1 MKSGKGKGFAKTAR
15 YVKTKVLKIRSY
27 NTVSCQ
33 KSVIQDIADK
43 TIKRRNMTIQIFHLR
58 KSIQIAYPVRISP
71 ILVF

>member
-1 MKSGKGKGFAKTAR
+1 MKLGKGKGFAKTAR
-15 YVKTKVLKIRSY
+15 YVKTKILKIRSY

-43 TIKRRNMTIQIFHLR
+43 RRNMTIQIPHLR